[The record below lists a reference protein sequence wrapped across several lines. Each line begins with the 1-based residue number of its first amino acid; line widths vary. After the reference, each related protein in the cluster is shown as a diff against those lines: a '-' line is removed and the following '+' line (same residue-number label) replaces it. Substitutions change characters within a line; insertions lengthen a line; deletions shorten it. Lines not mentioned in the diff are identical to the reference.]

1 MRHSVLFATAFA
13 TLISTQTFAADL
25 PGKGITVN
33 PVQSTIT
40 EETFQTLLVSRALE
54 KLGYT
59 VNKPSEVDY
68 NVGYTS
74 LASGDATFTA
84 VNWTP
89 LHDNMYE
96 AAGGDKKFYREG
108 VFVNG
113 AAQGYLIDKKTADQ
127 YKITNIAQLKDPK
140 IAKLFDTNGDGK
152 ADLTGCNPGWGCEGA
167 INHQLAAYELT
178 NTVTHNQGNYA
189 AMMADTIS
197 RYKEGKPVFYY
208 TWTPYWVSNE
218 LKPGKDVVWL
228 QVPFSALPVIKTPT
242 LNCRMVRI
250 MASRSAPC
258 ISLPT
263 KPGLRKTRRQ
273 PNCLPLCSCRWQI
286 LTPRT
291 PSCMTAKPQK
301 AISRATLMAGSKPTS
316 SSSMAG

>member
-140 IAKLFDTNGDGK
+140 IAKLF
-152 ADLTGCNPGWGCEGA
+152 
-167 INHQLAAYELT
+167 
-178 NTVTHNQGNYA
+178 
-189 AMMADTIS
+189 
-197 RYKEGKPVFYY
+197 RY
-208 TWTPYWVSNE
+208 
-218 LKPGKDVVWL
+218 
-228 QVPFSALPVIKTPT
+228 Q
-242 LNCRMVRI
+242 
-250 MASRSAPC
+250 
-258 ISLPT
+258 
-263 KPGLRKTRRQ
+263 RR
-273 PNCLPLCSCRWQI
+273 R
-286 LTPRT
+286 
-291 PSCMTAKPQK
+291 
-301 AISRATLMAGSKPTS
+301 
-316 SSSMAG
+316 

>member
-113 AAQGYLIDKKTADQ
+113 AAQGYLIDDAPRDKCT
-127 YKITNIAQLKDPK
+127 LS
-140 IAKLFDTNGDGK
+140 
-152 ADLTGCNPGWGCEGA
+152 CA
-167 INHQLAAYELT
+167 INGIHAAFHYLKK
-178 NTVTHNQGNYA
+178 NYISGCVMTV
-189 AMMADTIS
+189 
-197 RYKEGKPVFYY
+197 
-208 TWTPYWVSNE
+208 
-218 LKPGKDVVWL
+218 
-228 QVPFSALPVIKTPT
+228 PT
-242 LNCRMVRI
+242 
-250 MASRSAPC
+250 
-258 ISLPT
+258 
-263 KPGLRKTRRQ
+263 G
-273 PNCLPLCSCRWQI
+273 W
-286 LTPRT
+286 
-291 PSCMTAKPQK
+291 
-301 AISRATLMAGSKPTS
+301 
-316 SSSMAG
+316 

>member
-108 VFVNG
+108 VFFYREGVFREGVFVNG

-140 IAKLFDTNGDGK
+140 IAKLFDYQRG
-152 ADLTGCNPGWGCEGA
+152 
-167 INHQLAAYELT
+167 
-178 NTVTHNQGNYA
+178 
-189 AMMADTIS
+189 
-197 RYKEGKPVFYY
+197 R
-208 TWTPYWVSNE
+208 
-218 LKPGKDVVWL
+218 
-228 QVPFSALPVIKTPT
+228 
-242 LNCRMVRI
+242 
-250 MASRSAPC
+250 
-258 ISLPT
+258 
-263 KPGLRKTRRQ
+263 
-273 PNCLPLCSCRWQI
+273 
-286 LTPRT
+286 
-291 PSCMTAKPQK
+291 
-301 AISRATLMAGSKPTS
+301 
-316 SSSMAG
+316 